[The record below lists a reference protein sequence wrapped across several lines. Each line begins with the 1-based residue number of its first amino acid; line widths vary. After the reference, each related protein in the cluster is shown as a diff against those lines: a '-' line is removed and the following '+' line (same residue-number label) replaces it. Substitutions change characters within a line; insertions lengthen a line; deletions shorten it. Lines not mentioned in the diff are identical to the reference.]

1 MLILISV
8 VKYLPPLSLR
18 ISMLQVGTNRSSA
31 TVQALGFRRAQRIL
45 VPLTKSGI
53 ITGFLFIFVST
64 MKELSLIV
72 LLVTPETSTLSSLTY
87 RYAEQGASQY
97 SSAIILLI
105 MVCIFVANLIAGKVG
120 KADLGKGL
128 GG

>member
-1 MLILISV
+1 
-8 VKYLPPLSLR
+8 
-18 ISMLQVGTNRSSA
+18 MLQVGNELEEAA
-31 TVQALGFRRAQRIL
+31 TVQGASWFRRAQRIL

-87 RYAEQGASQY
+87 RYAGRQSILKCDY
-97 SSAIILLI
+97 SATI
-105 MVCIFVANLIAGKVG
+105 MVCILRI
-120 KADLGKGL
+120 
-128 GG
+128 